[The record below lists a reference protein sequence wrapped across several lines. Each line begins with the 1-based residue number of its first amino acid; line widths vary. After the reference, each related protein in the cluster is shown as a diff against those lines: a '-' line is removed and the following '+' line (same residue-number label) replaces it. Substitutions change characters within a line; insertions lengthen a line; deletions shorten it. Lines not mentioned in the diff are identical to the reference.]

1 VFILE
6 IDLPSS
12 CFSRSSSQISDNTT
26 SIEARQEGGSAQ
38 DPSGK
43 IITSWMYDVK
53 FPLSTQFI
61 FGSLTFA
68 TGEDR
73 ELWML
78 PPGSALERRAPTN
91 RQAPWS
97 LTTSSTS
104 GGACSGLDSFVGF
117 YIHTTKIVRGIPVM
131 MSTLRPLAKASSSSS
146 SAVSPDPDLSDD
158 YPEIGISAYED
169 STGEGRIIFMAASN
183 GDPSHNSSSRY
194 PTIGRSEASDVR
206 TLNDGMIRN
215 LKALSLLLWL
225 SKRLRWRMSLW
236 HNDRPATLEGNHP
249 SATDQMIGK
258 RELEATS
265 SASGNHRLADN
276 DARWL
281 ITQNRYLRECGHD
294 REDFRNIIDDQR
306 HHRARIPTLPRHSPM
321 REVTPSG
328 RGGFHAL
335 APSLRQ
341 VVWPEKFMVGH
352 NDKYDGSNNFE
363 EFIQIYDTIIH
374 EET

>member
-1 VFILE
+1 
-6 IDLPSS
+6 
-12 CFSRSSSQISDNTT
+12 
-26 SIEARQEGGSAQ
+26 
-38 DPSGK
+38 
-43 IITSWMYDVK
+43 MYDVK
-53 FPLSTQFI
+53 FPLSTQFT

-215 LKALSLLLWL
+215 LNPDFNAIQLQTIIESIQWMSFEGSLLIALAQQEVEVANVVVAQR
-225 SKRLRWRMSLW
+225 SAGNPRGEPSVSNRSDDREKRARS
-236 HNDRPATLEGNHP
+236 
-249 SATDQMIGK
+249 
-258 RELEATS
+258 EATS

-276 DARWL
+276 DTRWL
-281 ITQNRYLRECGHD
+281 IT
-294 REDFRNIIDDQR
+294 
-306 HHRARIPTLPRHSPM
+306 
-321 REVTPSG
+321 
-328 RGGFHAL
+328 
-335 APSLRQ
+335 
-341 VVWPEKFMVGH
+341 
-352 NDKYDGSNNFE
+352 
-363 EFIQIYDTIIH
+363 
-374 EET
+374 